1 MRQGKDIYE
10 DMYMENLKSFKS
22 FILGLFTVTLLA
34 SANCYGQT
42 EAPQD
47 YFIKGPVQHT
57 PTRVQLPIREPELST
72 FANAADT
79 VGLTHL
85 FQGTGPFTAFVPTNA
100 AFDKLGKD
108 KLQQLLEPQNQDR
121 LTDILI
127 YHIVPGKYMARNL
140 KSMRLQTINGK
151 YLTIT
156 TDNNGEIR
164 VNGAKVVRTDLVGPN
179 GVVHE
184 IDTVLIPQ

>member
-1 MRQGKDIYE
+1 M
-10 DMYMENLKSFKS
+10 
-22 FILGLFTVTLLA
+22 
-34 SANCYGQT
+34 
-42 EAPQD
+42 
-47 YFIKGPVQHT
+47 
-57 PTRVQLPIREPELST
+57 
-72 FANAADT
+72 
-79 VGLTHL
+79 
-85 FQGTGPFTAFVPTNA
+85 PTNA
-100 AFDKLGKD
+100 AFDKLGKE
-108 KLQQLLEPQNQDR
+108 KLNQLLEPQNQDY

-156 TDNNGEIR
+156 KGKDGEIR

-179 GVVHE
+179 GVIHE